1 MKPKIFNPAENKVGG
16 FTENDG
22 TIDFYA
28 RVNSLINKDLVV
40 LDYGAGRGGWENDKC
55 KYRKEIRAL
64 RGKAKKLYAS
74 DIDEAVLL
82 NKNVDQS
89 LLMKGN
95 KVNVKDNFFDIVIAD
110 YVMEHIKDPYEFAI
124 EVNRILKP
132 GGWFCARTPHK
143 FSLISISARII
154 KNQFHKNLLR
164 YVQPDRYAVDIFPT
178 FYRLNTL
185 KDLKNFFPKY
195 RDMSFIYRTDPSYY
209 FGNKYIFKLQ
219 RLLKPI
225 LISPLIGNL
234 FIFKQ
239 KQN

>member
-1 MKPKIFNPAENKVGG
+1 MKMKPKIFNPAENKVGG

-55 KYRKEIRAL
+55 KFRKDIRDL

-95 KVNVKDNFFDIVIAD
+95 KVDVKDNFFDIVIAD
-110 YVMEHIKDPYEFAI
+110 YVLEHIK
-124 EVNRILKP
+124 IL
-132 GGWFCARTPHK
+132 T
-143 FSLISISARII
+143 
-154 KNQFHKNLLR
+154 NLL
-164 YVQPDRYAVDIFPT
+164 
-178 FYRLNTL
+178 
-185 KDLKNFFPKY
+185 KK
-195 RDMSFIYRTDPSYY
+195 
-209 FGNKYIFKLQ
+209 
-219 RLLKPI
+219 
-225 LISPLIGNL
+225 LIGYLNQEEGFVL
-234 FIFKQ
+234 EHRISFL
-239 KQN
+239 